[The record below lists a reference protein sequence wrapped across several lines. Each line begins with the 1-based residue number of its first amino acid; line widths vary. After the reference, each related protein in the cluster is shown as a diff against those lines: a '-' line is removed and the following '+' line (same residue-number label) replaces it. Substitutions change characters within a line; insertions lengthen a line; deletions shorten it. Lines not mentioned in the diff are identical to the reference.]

1 MKLALIQMNSTV
13 GDFNGNLQRFINLAK
28 DISKDNILVGA
39 ELTFSGYQINDMISR
54 LDFMDEQDLVIN
66 NLQQW
71 LKKEGRKAIVGRVGY
86 NTRNYGKDFENQA
99 VFLDGISEKVIAVKR
114 LLPTYDV
121 FDENRY
127 FEAGEK
133 SEPFIFESNN
143 IGVII
148 CEDGWNENH
157 KPLYK
162 NHPVNDLISDGV
174 DFILSINASPTS
186 LDKNKIRINN
196 FDNISKRSG
205 IPFVSVNQ
213 VGAND
218 TIIFDGGSFVCF
230 GDETIQAPLF
240 EEGVLL
246 VDTFEKQT
254 VWIGGVNNIQSA
266 CYDSND
272 NEWVHYVHS
281 MLVLGIKDYFRKNG
295 IKQASLALSGG
306 ADSSLVLALA
316 VDALGSENIT
326 AVTMPSKISS
336 EGSVSDSQELADM
349 LGVKLYHRAIK
360 DDFDTAYKIFEASFG
375 EQPNR
380 LTMENLQAR
389 IRGTSIMA
397 WSNQNNTMVLSTG
410 NKSEVAV
417 GYCTLYGDTNGGL
430 NPIGDLYKTEVYKL
444 LKFYAEQGRM
454 PWSVIE
460 KAPSAELFPGQKD
473 EDSLPP
479 YPVLDAFLQLYLEYK
494 NLNEDEITKRRT
506 LLKESGFGI
515 ERGMEIIK
523 KVEGAEFKR
532 KQSCPIIRVRSNTF
546 GIGRNIPVAR
556 RSFVTEN
563 TVKKLLGD

>member
-1 MKLALIQMNSTV
+1 MNSTV
-13 GDFNGNLQRFINLAK
+13 GDFNGNLQRFISL
-28 DISKDNILVGA
+28 SKDVPSEHLLVGA

-54 LDFMDEQDLVIN
+54 LDFMDEQELVIKN
-66 NLQQW
+66 FQGW
-71 LKKEGRKAIVGRVGY
+71 LKQNDRKAIIGRVGY

-99 VFLDGISEKVIAVKR
+99 VFLDGTSEKVIAVKR

-133 SEPFIFESNN
+133 SQSFIFDNKN
-143 IGVII
+143 IGTII
-148 CEDGWNENH
+148 CEDGWNEGD

-162 NHPVNDLISDGV
+162 NHPVNDLLAEGV
-174 DFILSINASPTS
+174 DFILSINASPAS
-186 LDKNKIRINN
+186 LDKNKIRMDN
-196 FDNISKRSG
+196 FGSISKRSG
-205 IPFVSVNQ
+205 VPVISVNQ

-218 TIIFDGGSFVCF
+218 TIIFDGGSFVCL
-230 GDETIQAPLF
+230 GDKNIQAPF
-240 EEGVLL
+240 FDEGVLTFNT
-246 VDTFEKQT
+246 DTKESL
-254 VWIGGVNNIQSA
+254 WIGKNNNIKSA
-266 CYDSND
+266 GYNSSEEN
-272 NEWVHYVHS
+272 WVNYVHS

-295 IKQASLALSGG
+295 IKKASIALSGG

-316 VDALGSENIT
+316 VDALGADNVT

-336 EGSVSDSQELADM
+336 SGSVSDSEELANM
-349 LGVKLYHRAIK
+349 LGVKLYYRSIK
-360 DDFDTAYKIFEASFG
+360 HDFETAYKVFEESFG
-375 EQPNR
+375 EQPKR

-389 IRGTSIMA
+389 IRGASIMA
-397 WSNQNNTMVLSTG
+397 WSNQNDTMVLSTG
-410 NKSEVAV
+410 NKSEIAV

-430 NPIGDLYKTEVYKL
+430 NPIGDLYKTEVYIL
-444 LKFYAEQGRM
+444 LKYYAGKGKM

-494 NLNEDEITKRRT
+494 NLSIDEIEKRRV
-506 LLKESGFGI
+506 LLKEIGFDIEKGI
-515 ERGMEIIK
+515 EIIK

-532 KQSCPIIRVRSNTF
+532 KQSCPVLRIRSNTF

-556 RSFVTEN
+556 RNFITEN
-563 TVKKLLGD
+563 TVKKILGL